1 MKTTR
6 SLLLALLVLTASCGG
21 GGAGDDDVTVDA
33 GASVDAPPGTALRR
47 LIVSDYSIPAGMEF
61 YQCQRVTVTEALD
74 ILTIKPVSP
83 TGVHHEVFAIDES
96 GLQPDGVTR
105 CGPLGSRWR
114 TLFASGVNSP
124 QLDMPPGIALRV
136 PAGAQLVL
144 GLHLF
149 NTSSSVLTGRAA
161 LDVLAATDATGLK
174 EAGVPFAGNP
184 SFTVPV
190 APPHEVQG
198 VCTVD
203 RATKFFAV
211 FPHMHQTGAHMK
223 VWVTG
228 SIGTRTVWDEP
239 YDFNDQRFGQFAPI
253 ELAAGDQI
261 HMTCTYSAAGAGKS
275 FGDSSLSEMCFAI
288 SYVSPPIASAGS
300 LCSN

>member
-1 MKTTR
+1 MPPTARQTVERYTNRYMPSTTSFVAILMALA
-6 SLLLALLVLTASCGG
+6 SLPAQNL
-21 GGAGDDDVTVDA
+21 GDHYVD
-33 GASVDAPPGTALRR
+33 GVRGRDL
-47 LIVSDYSIPAGMEF
+47 
-61 YQCQRVTVTEALD
+61 
-74 ILTIKPVSP
+74 P
-83 TGVHHEVFAIDES
+83 TGGTPAAPWKTITYALAQIPPVLD
-96 GLQPDGVTR
+96 PT
-105 CGPLGSRWR
+105 RWR

-149 NTSSSVLTGRAA
+149 NTSGSVLTGQAA
-161 LDVLAATDATGLK
+161 LDILTATDSTGLK

-184 SFTVPV
+184 SFTIPV
-190 APPHEVQG
+190 SPPHEVQG

-228 SIGTRTVWDEP
+228 SVGTRTVWDED

-253 ELAAGDQI
+253 ELAAGDKI
-261 HMTCTYSAAGAGKS
+261 HMTCTYSPAGAGKT